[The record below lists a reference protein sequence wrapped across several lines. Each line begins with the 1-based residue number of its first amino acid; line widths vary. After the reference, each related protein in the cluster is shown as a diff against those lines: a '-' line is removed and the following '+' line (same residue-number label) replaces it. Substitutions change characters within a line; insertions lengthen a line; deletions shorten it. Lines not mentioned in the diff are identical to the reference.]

1 MLMVFLQ
8 VSRSSA
14 QRKKLSLSLV
24 DYTAIQNFNINP
36 IQDGEGGGA
45 HLPPPGYQFFPCN
58 FYKRKN

>member
-36 IQDGEGGGA
+36 IQDGEGGGGA
-45 HLPPPGYQFFPCN
+45 N
-58 FYKRKN
+58 FGHMTTSII

>member
-36 IQDGEGGGA
+36 IQDGEGGGGKLWS
-45 HLPPPGYQFFPCN
+45 HDHIYN
-58 FYKRKN
+58 IIWITW

>member
-14 QRKKLSLSLV
+14 QRKKLSLSLA

-45 HLPPPGYQFFPCN
+45 NRPPPGDQFFPSN
-58 FYKRKN
+58 LDKPKK

>member
-36 IQDGEGGGA
+36 IQDGEGGGK
-45 HLPPPGYQFFPCN
+45 PPPPWLPVFPL
-58 FYKRKN
+58 

>member
-36 IQDGEGGGA
+36 IQDGEGGGQTSPA
-45 HLPPPGYQFFPCN
+45 PRLPVFTL
-58 FYKRKN
+58 

>member
-24 DYTAIQNFNINP
+24 DYTAIQTFNINP
-36 IQDGEGGGA
+36 IQDGEGGGKP
-45 HLPPPGYQFFPCN
+45 PPPGYQFFPCN

>member
-36 IQDGEGGGA
+36 VQDGEGGGA
-45 HLPPPGYQFFPCN
+45 NLPPPRRPVFP
-58 FYKRKN
+58 R